1 MLWTYCGCFIKVK
14 RWRAALWCFHCL
26 LHCLRGLTVTQ
37 TDLMSCGSD
46 MNNEWKHQWGCQ
58 VMFLTDGLCSFD
70 SNMKQ
75 DLISLWESAV
85 SSSVT
90 LSANCIFHCMILITF
105 NPTFSLFAADV
116 LRLTDE
122 QCHGNTEH
130 TWTSAISSHVWN
142 LSRQKLADK
151 SNQMNDWQ
159 MKYTVEIKWTEYEMW
174 AAQTMTVNAEDISQR
189 HNETN
194 NETFC
199 YFNHF
204 LLHIKNWTK
213 QWNHAVIF
221 NVSVI
226 AVKPWSSLW
235 FTASSSP

>member
-26 LHCLRGLTVTQ
+26 LHCLRGLTVTP

-90 LSANCIFHCMILITF
+90 LTANCIFHCMILITF
-105 NPTFSLFAADV
+105 NPTFSLF
-116 LRLTDE
+116 LP
-122 QCHGNTEH
+122 
-130 TWTSAISSHVWN
+130 
-142 LSRQKLADK
+142 LSRCWRASINRWTVSWKHRTYVNQCQKL
-151 SNQMNDWQ
+151 SCM
-159 MKYTVEIKWTEYEMW
+159 EPF
-174 AAQTMTVNAEDISQR
+174 QR
-189 HNETN
+189 ETGR
-194 NETFC
+194 
-199 YFNHF
+199 
-204 LLHIKNWTK
+204 
-213 QWNHAVIF
+213 
-221 NVSVI
+221 
-226 AVKPWSSLW
+226 
-235 FTASSSP
+235 